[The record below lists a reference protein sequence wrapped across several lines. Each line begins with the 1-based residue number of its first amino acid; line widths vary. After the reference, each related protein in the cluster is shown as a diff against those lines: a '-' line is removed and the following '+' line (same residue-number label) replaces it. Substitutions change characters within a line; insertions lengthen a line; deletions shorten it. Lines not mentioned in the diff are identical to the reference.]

1 MSRVRRDSLHADV
14 LSMRRRMRKEL
25 DRSDAGRFDLKH
37 GRGGIGDIEFI
48 VQFMVLDNAAAFP
61 AVIRYSDN
69 IRQLAALA
77 SAGHLDVQTA
87 AKLQSVYR
95 EFRLRLHHLS
105 LNDLPPF
112 VEGGEFDAERDFVAA
127 VWEQHLGVTES

>member
-1 MSRVRRDSLHADV
+1 MLHDLLNQGMNVVAISHV
-14 LSMRRRMRKEL
+14 SG
-25 DRSDAGRFDLKH
+25 DAGRFDLKH

-48 VQFMVLDNAAAFP
+48 VQFLVLDNAAAFP

-77 SAGHLDVQTA
+77 SVGCLDVRTA
-87 AKLQSVYR
+87 ARLQSVYR
-95 EFRLRLHHLS
+95 EFRLHLHHLS
-105 LNDLPPF
+105 LNDRPPF
-112 VEGGEFDAERDFVAA
+112 VDDDEFDVEREFVAA